1 MHARVGQLGLA
12 IAATLSLAPAVSAQY
27 YRPEPPEAKDVTLT
41 PRLGSQVPADAA
53 LTDWK
58 GRPVK
63 LGDYLNQGKPVVL
76 TMVYYNCPLI
86 CPLGMQR
93 LQDRVNG
100 VPFTV
105 GTDFN
110 VVVVSFNPSDTTE
123 QAAANR
129 DGYFAGYN
137 KPRTPEVETGWTFHT
152 ATTDAAR
159 SIAESIGFAYR
170 FLPESGE
177 YAHPS
182 VLAILTPQGKVS
194 GYLSGLDAGPGELRA
209 ALLQASEGKIA
220 KSWGDFFIHRCFR
233 YDPTTGKYS
242 MQVMRV
248 MQLTC
253 ILMVAGLGTLIAG
266 LKAGERARAIRRA
279 ARERRAESG
288 AAAAANAPVGVTT

>member
-1 MHARVGQLGLA
+1 MHCRVGQLGLA
-12 IAATLSLAPAVSAQY
+12 ITAALSLAPAASAQY
-27 YRPEPPEAKDVTLT
+27 YRPEPPEAKEVTLD
-41 PRLGSQVPADAA
+41 PRLGSQVPEGAV

-58 GRPVK
+58 GRTVK

-110 VVVVSFNPSDTTE
+110 VVVVSFNPSDTTA

-129 DGYFAGYN
+129 DGWFTGYD
-137 KPRTPEVETGWTFHT
+137 KPKTSEVEKGWTFHT
-152 ATTDAAR
+152 ATTDSAR
-159 SIAESIGFAYR
+159 SIAESIGFRYR
-170 FLPESGE
+170 FLPDSGE

-182 VLAILTPQGKVS
+182 ILAILTPEGKVS

-233 YDPTTGKYS
+233 FDPRTGKYS
-242 MQVMRV
+242 MQVTRV
-248 MQLTC
+248 MQLVC
-253 ILMVAGLGTLIAG
+253 ILTVAGLGTLIAG
-266 LKAGERARAIRRA
+266 LKAGERARAMRRA
-279 ARERRAESG
+279 ARDRRAESG
-288 AAAAANAPVGVTT
+288 AAAAANAPLGVST

>member
-1 MHARVGQLGLA
+1 MHCRVGQLGLA
-12 IAATLSLAPAVSAQY
+12 IAATLSLAPAASAQY
-27 YRPEPPEAKDVTLT
+27 YRPEPPEAKDAELD
-41 PRLGSQVPADAA
+41 PKLGAQVPADAV

-58 GRPVK
+58 GRAVK

-76 TMVYYNCPLI
+76 TLVYYNCPLI

-129 DGYFAGYN
+129 DGWFTGYD
-137 KPRTPEVETGWTFHT
+137 KPKTPEVEKGWAFHT
-152 ATTDAAR
+152 ATTDSAR
-159 SIAESIGFAYR
+159 SIADAIGFKYR
-170 FLPESGE
+170 FLPDSGE

-182 VLAILTPQGKVS
+182 ILAVLTPQGKVS

-233 YDPTTGKYS
+233 FDPSTGKYS
-242 MQVMRV
+242 MQINRV
-248 MQLTC
+248 MQIVC
-253 ILMVAGLGTLIAG
+253 ILTVAGLGTLIAG
-266 LKAGERARAIRRA
+266 LKAGERARAMRRA
-279 ARERRAESG
+279 AIERRSG
-288 AAAAANAPVGVTT
+288 TNAPVGVTT